1 MSQRLNE
8 KTSLIFGGGMPAEEV
23 GNGAAIAIRLA
34 EHGAAV
40 VVVDK
45 DRQAAL
51 RTQKI
56 IRQAGGRCDIVE
68 ADVCV
73 EAQIKEAVQ
82 VALGVSG
89 CIDVLVNN
97 VGIVT
102 LGGPEELDVD
112 DWDLAFR
119 INVRS
124 AFLACKHVL
133 PGMKA
138 ARRGSIIQISS
149 VASMR
154 WGGTPFCAYTATK
167 AALNALSQSV
177 AMQYAAHGIRCNT
190 IRLGMIDTPLVRAQ
204 LASTDPRGIESLLAS
219 RNALCPTGAM
229 GTPWDAADTALF
241 LASDASRYIN
251 GTNLIVDGGLH
262 NQVMAPARARQQN

>member
-1 MSQRLNE
+1 MPTRLNE
-8 KTSLIFGGGMPAEEV
+8 KTALIFGGGMPAEAV
-23 GNGAAIAIRLA
+23 GNGAAIAIQVA
-34 EHGAAV
+34 QHGAAV

-45 DRQAAL
+45 DLQAAA
-51 RTQKI
+51 RTRQV
-56 IRQAGGRCDIVE
+56 IRNAGGRCEIVE

-73 EAQIKEAVQ
+73 EAQIREAVQ
-82 VALGVSG
+82 IALDVNG

-112 DWDLAFR
+112 DWDQAFR

-138 ARRGSIIQISS
+138 AGRGSIIQISS

-154 WGGTPFCAYTATK
+154 WGGTPFCAYTASK
-167 AALNALSQSV
+167 AALNALGQSV
-177 AMQYAAHGIRCNT
+177 AMQYASHGIRSNN
-190 IRLGMIDTPLVRAQ
+190 ILLGLIDTPLVRQQ
-204 LASTDPRGIESLLAS
+204 LGTTDPRGIDSLLAA

-229 GTPWDAADTALF
+229 GTAWDAADAAVF
-241 LASDASRYIN
+241 LASDESRYIN
-251 GTNLIVDGGLH
+251 GTDLIVDGGLH
-262 NQVMAPARARQQN
+262 NQVLATSRAR

>member
-1 MSQRLNE
+1 MSLRLNE
-8 KTSLIFGGGMPAEEV
+8 KTALVFGGGMPVEAV

-45 DRQAAL
+45 DVQAAA
-51 RTQKI
+51 RTQQVI
-56 IRQAGGRCDIVE
+56 EAAGGRCVIVA

-73 EAQIKEAVQ
+73 EPQIKEAVQ

-89 CIDVLVNN
+89 RIDVLVNN
-97 VGIVT
+97 VGVVT

-112 DWDLAFR
+112 GWDLAFR

-124 AFLACKHVL
+124 AFLAFKHVL

-138 ARRGSIIQISS
+138 AGRGSIVQVSS
-149 VASMR
+149 VASLR
-154 WGGTPFCAYTATK
+154 WGGTPFCAYTASK
-167 AALNALSQSV
+167 AALNALGQSV
-177 AMQYAAHGIRCNT
+177 AMQYAAHGIRSNN
-190 IRLGMIDTPLVRAQ
+190 ILLGLIDTPLVRQQ
-204 LASTDPRGIESLLAS
+204 LGTTDPRGIDSLLAA

-229 GTPWDAADTALF
+229 GTAWDAADAAVF
-241 LASDASRYIN
+241 LASDDSRYIN
-251 GTNLIVDGGLH
+251 GTDLIVDGGLH
-262 NQVMAPARARQQN
+262 NQVLATARAR